1 MNKDALGRARH
12 PNQNAG
18 SRGFPSEGD
27 GGHALRVPTWLGH
40 IGVEEWN
47 RTVDEMRAKGILSNK
62 DGAAVDLYAAAWE
75 EYRIARDDVMR
86 NGITIKTVTDRGHEV
101 QRKNPA
107 TAVMNS
113 AWGRAAKLVC
123 ELGLTPK
130 GESGGKI
137 QADAFEKLAAI
148 A

>member
-18 SRGFPSEGD
+18 GRGLPSEGD

-62 DGAAVDLYAAAWE
+62 DGAAVDLGKGGKERTGGVRRGVSEMGCREGCGGGEVPWRRTAAPRA
-75 EYRIARDDVMR
+75 
-86 NGITIKTVTDRGHEV
+86 DR
-101 QRKNPA
+101 KDA
-107 TAVMNS
+107 SS
-113 AWGRAAKLVC
+113 ARAA
-123 ELGLTPK
+123 G
-130 GESGGKI
+130 
-137 QADAFEKLAAI
+137 AALR
-148 A
+148 